1 MILKRLR
8 EGRSWSQEQL
18 AQFSGLSVRTIQR
31 IERGHRASVE
41 SLKSLAATLEVGI
54 STLQQE
60 ITVIDKTTEK
70 WQSLPWW
77 IRVNFWGSNMALL
90 GFSRRKLLVRAEVIA
105 AVSGVLLAFA
115 GVFIVPALA
124 GGAAMLV
131 IAYYLAVLTRVAD
144 KYEIW

>member
-8 EGRSWSQEQL
+8 EGRHWSQEQL

-31 IERGHRASVE
+31 IEGGHKASLE
-41 SLKSLAATLEVGI
+41 SLKSLAAALEADV

-77 IRVNFWGSNMALL
+77 IRLNFWGSNMPVL
-90 GFSRRKLLVRAEVIA
+90 GFSRRKLLVRAEITA
-105 AVSGVLLAFA
+105 AVSGALLLVA
-115 GVFIVPALA
+115 GVFVLPALA

-144 KYEIW
+144 RYEIW